1 MKFIYIL
8 FFLIFL
14 SGILFLPSVSAQ
26 LVPEWVKNNA
36 GWWSEGQIDDTAFL
50 QGIQFLIKEGIMIIS
65 PTETVEPSESKEVP
79 NWIKN
84 NAGWWANNLITDNDF
99 IKGIEFLVE
108 NGIILIDTDN
118 DLEKNLLE
126 TRKNT
131 IKFLWKNEQ
140 LPLHIPQNI
149 EINIEDE
156 TFNKLGHV
164 KQIDKFTVDMK
175 HAVNSIIF
183 LIHPEIQSH
192 DELIIYHNGHE
203 ENLYEGKNT
212 IRFFIE
218 KGYPVL
224 VVSMPLK
231 PINNNP
237 TVIVDGE
244 SILLTNHN
252 DFRFIESEEFNP
264 LSYFFEPIA
273 VTLNFLDKEYEFKK
287 YHLMGISGGGWTS
300 SVYPAIDERIST
312 SFSVAGG
319 VPLDYYRSQDT
330 SDWEPYQ
337 FSGIASYYDLYT
349 LNTLDGRKFI
359 QIYNSH
365 DPCCWGVGQDFGF
378 VDLVKE
384 KIDKLENSYYAARMI
399 DNSIHKFIPE
409 TMWTIFKILDDENSE
424 YFKNTTLRILNK
436 DFSLMVFEKYQ
447 NLNSAI
453 IGMDLQHADFSG
465 STLKAQDLS
474 NFNLA
479 YSTFYRS
486 NLSNNVDFS
495 NSDLSFT
502 DFSYSKI
509 KHVDFED
516 TILRNVDFQFSEL
529 FNIDF
534 SNSSLEDINFYQTW
548 CTYCNFDGVSM
559 QSITTLQSSTYNN
572 FPGSTFV
579 GADFRGWDY
588 HKIDF
593 QAKALWNTT
602 KAEYVPVRGAIL
614 SNADLSGMDLT
625 RMVFS
630 RNGVPDYTFTAKLD
644 NANLSQ
650 SDLSGN
656 DLRYVVFSDANL
668 EGANLEGANLN
679 CMNHSVCN

>member
-1 MKFIYIL
+1 
-8 FFLIFL
+8 
-14 SGILFLPSVSAQ
+14 
-26 LVPEWVKNNA
+26 
-36 GWWSEGQIDDTAFL
+36 
-50 QGIQFLIKEGIMIIS
+50 
-65 PTETVEPSESKEVP
+65 
-79 NWIKN
+79 
-84 NAGWWANNLITDNDF
+84 
-99 IKGIEFLVE
+99 
-108 NGIILIDTDN
+108 
-118 DLEKNLLE
+118 
-126 TRKNT
+126 
-131 IKFLWKNEQ
+131 
-140 LPLHIPQNI
+140 
-149 EINIEDE
+149 
-156 TFNKLGHV
+156 
-164 KQIDKFTVDMK
+164 
-175 HAVNSIIF
+175 VNSIIF

-244 SILLTNHN
+244 SILLASHN
-252 DFRFIESEEFNP
+252 NFSSIESEEFNP

-319 VPLDYYRSQDT
+319 VPLDYYRSQDA

-337 FSGIASYYDLYT
+337 FSSIASYYDLYT

-359 QIYNSH
+359 QIYNSY
-365 DPCCWGVGQDFGF
+365 DPCCWGAGQDFGF

-384 KIDKLENSYYAARMI
+384 KVDKLENSYYDARMI
-399 DNSIHKFIPE
+399 NNSIHKFIPE

-424 YFKNTTLRILNK
+424 YFKNITLRKLNK
-436 DFSLMVFEKYQ
+436 DFSLMVFEQSQ
-447 NLNSAI
+447 NLNPAI
-453 IGMDLQHADFSG
+453 TRMGLQYADFSG
-465 STLKAQDLS
+465 STLKAQDFS
-474 NFNLA
+474 NSNLA

-486 NLSNNVDFS
+486 NLSSNVDFS

-509 KHVDFED
+509 DHVDFEN
-516 TILRNVDFQFSEL
+516 TKLRNVDFQFSRL
-529 FNIDF
+529 FGIDF
-534 SNSSLEDINFYQTW
+534 RHSLLEDVNFYHTW
-548 CTYCNFDGVSM
+548 CIYCNFDGISM
-559 QSITTLQSSTYNN
+559 QSIITLPSSSYNN
-572 FPGSTFV
+572 FPGSTFR

-588 HKIDF
+588 EKIDF
-593 QAKALWNTT
+593 QAKSFGTPG
-602 KAEYVPVRGAIL
+602 KPEYFVRGAIL
-614 SNADLSGMDLT
+614 SNADFSGMDLT

-630 RNGVPDYTFTAKLD
+630 RSGVADYTFTAKLD

-668 EGANLEGANLN
+668 EGANLEGANLEGANLEGANLN
-679 CMNHSVCN
+679 CMNHPVCN